1 VPSCALPWHIG
12 ANWRIRLNVCFLR
25 LTRIHNQNGKSIG
38 SAIIAHLT
46 AKCRRH
52 AWACYFPYDPNKCP
66 FARGIWAP
74 SNTCFLG
81 PTQVHNPNGISIG
94 SAVLGIPFVKRFALC
109 CRTVVCPVL
118 SVLSVTLVY
127 CGQTVGWIRMPLRTK
142 VSLGPDHIALDE
154 DPAPS
159 PQKGTQPS
167 IFGQFLLWPNGRPSQ
182 LLLSSCRTAHGRAS
196 LYFTTFRF
204 FPHIIAP
211 SRGDLD
217 PI

>member
-1 VPSCALPWHIG
+1 MPGHVISPM
-12 ANWRIRLNVCFLR
+12 
-25 LTRIHNQNGKSIG
+25 T
-38 SAIIAHLT
+38 
-46 AKCRRH
+46 
-52 AWACYFPYDPNKCP
+52 PNKCP